1 MRMRITRTT
10 GGHSRRAAAVATT
23 VLTASALLLTGCSS
37 DSDSSDSAKGSDAS
51 GPITLTVADFGQFG
65 YKEAGLFAK
74 YHQLHPDITVKEDV
88 TADEKVYYPKL
99 LQELNSG
106 SGLADVQGIE
116 VGRIKEVVDTKGDQ
130 FADLSKVINV
140 DDWVS
145 WKEKQATTSDG
156 AVIGAGTDIGPMSL
170 CYRPDLFKKAGLPT
184 DREAVAQKIAGGWE
198 DYLKLGEQY
207 KAKAPAGTYF
217 MDSAS
222 AMYNAVVSSNTE
234 QYYDKDGKPIYKDS
248 PSVKQGWSLAGEAAA
263 KKLTQGLAQFSDPW
277 VAALRKGSVATVACP
292 AWMAGQISTNSGN
305 AYKGKWDITRAPGST
320 AANWGGSFLSVPK
333 GGKHVKEAGELV
345 KWLTAPEQQAAVF
358 KAIGVFPSNKGAY
371 DLPEVQ
377 NAKLPYF
384 NDAPIG
390 KIYADEAKAIP
401 EAVLGQ
407 KDGVIKDTI
416 STQINNMEQ
425 RGTSPD
431 DAWDAATKTIDKA
444 IG

>member
-1 MRMRITRTT
+1 MRITRTVA
-10 GGHSRRAAAVATT
+10 GRSRRVAVLVTT
-23 VLTASALLLTGCSS
+23 GLTASALLLTGCSS
-37 DSDSSDSAKGSDAS
+37 DSDSSDNTGSDAN
-51 GPITLTVADFGQFG
+51 GKITLTVADFGQFG

-74 YHQLHPDITVKEDV
+74 YHELHPDITVKEDV
-88 TADEKVYYPKL
+88 TSDEKVYYPKL
-99 LQELNSG
+99 LQQLNSG

-116 VGRIKEVVDTKGDQ
+116 VGRIKELVDTKASS
-130 FADLSKVINV
+130 FVDLSKVINV

-145 WKEKQATTSDG
+145 WKEKQATTADG

-170 CYRPDLFKKAGLPT
+170 CYNSELFEKAGLPT
-184 DREAVAQKIAGGWE
+184 DREEVAKKVAGGWE
-198 DYLKLGEQY
+198 DYLKLGEEY
-207 KAKAPAGTYF
+207 KKNAPEGTYF

-222 AMYNAVVSSNTE
+222 AMFNAVVSSNAK
-234 QYYDKDGKPIYKDS
+234 QYYDESGKPIYKDS
-248 PSVKQGWSLAGEAAA
+248 PSVKQGWNLAAEAAS
-263 KKLTQGLAQFSDPW
+263 KKLTQGLAQFNDPW
-277 VAALRKGSVATVACP
+277 KAALRKGTIATVACP
-292 AWMAGQISTNSGN
+292 AWMAGQISVNSGDAN
-305 AYKGKWDITRAPGST
+305 KGKWNITTAPGAT

-333 GGKHVKEAGELV
+333 SGKHVDEATELV

-358 KAIGVFPSNKGAY
+358 KAIGSFPSNKGAY
-371 DLPEVQ
+371 DLPDVK

-390 KIYADEAKAIP
+390 QIYADEAKSIP
-401 EAVLGQ
+401 ETVLGP

-431 DAWDAATKTIDKA
+431 DAWKAATNAIDKA